1 MQILLVGQLYL
12 KCNGKGIRTSRKKN
26 LLHWLNAN
34 DCQSEQIYVLHLN
47 VYCTIIIF
55 LTEYL
60 SLCELMSFN
69 YSLFD
74 VYQIV
79 LIFRIQEVLT
89 LLRNLLSP
97 APSLPPLLKASVQA
111 LITLSL
117 STLWPAE
124 GTVLRPAPPSMLY
137 TEQVNW
143 CIWECLRLFKDLG
156 RQEGVK
162 LQYDTQLSAK
172 SYK

>member
-1 MQILLVGQLYL
+1 MWPKVQIWWASFIWSAMEKGLEPLCKRKSVTLMKCKWLSVWTDFFLFKCLL
-12 KCNGKGIRTSRKKN
+12 
-26 LLHWLNAN
+26 
-34 DCQSEQIYVLHLN
+34 
-47 VYCTIIIF
+47 
-55 LTEYL
+55 L
-60 SLCELMSFN
+60 SFY

-97 APSLPPLLKASVQA
+97 APSPLPLLKASVQA

-117 STLWPAE
+117 FTLWPAE
-124 GTVLRPAPPSMLY
+124 GTALRPAPPSMLY
-137 TEQVNW
+137 TEQVNR
-143 CIWECLRLFKDLG
+143 CIWECLRLFKDFG
-156 RQEGVK
+156 RQDGVK

-172 SYK
+172 RYK